1 MGALFG
7 AGYFILCFLMGA
19 GRWRRHFAQARLHR
33 LLSVVSRHPR
43 FRPPGRTPASRAF
56 MFGATSLLAVPQ
68 VFGPRLSKATARSPR
83 TAVRS
88 TGTYESTRSI
98 ETNSTPPIIRGCRI
112 TVSGSR
118 CRRHDNATVLYR
130 KSNARASSRVRAP
143 KISHDRLQSQKK
155 SIRSPRSRLADLPL
169 PTPQVSACA
178 PWLPKRSPASDSA
191 ASP

>member
-1 MGALFG
+1 
-7 AGYFILCFLMGA
+7 
-19 GRWRRHFAQARLHR
+19 
-33 LLSVVSRHPR
+33 
-43 FRPPGRTPASRAF
+43 

-68 VFGPRLSKATARSPR
+68 VFGPRLSKATARSSPR

-155 SIRSPRSRLADLPL
+155 KHSFPAIASR
-169 PTPQVSACA
+169 
-178 PWLPKRSPASDSA
+178 
-191 ASP
+191 